1 MKLRWRRRFAAAIS
15 RAAHAC
21 APCHRRHWRR
31 TPSPF
36 LQLPRRPRISQASS
50 RITNN
55 TTHMRFFLIVGTL
68 TYAVSLQIGKLLG
81 AGLVRLL
88 QWWANHRK
96 NQSRK

>member
-1 MKLRWRRRFAAAIS
+1 
-15 RAAHAC
+15 
-21 APCHRRHWRR
+21 
-31 TPSPF
+31 
-36 LQLPRRPRISQASS
+36 
-50 RITNN
+50 
-55 TTHMRFFLIVGTL
+55 MRFFLIVGTL